1 MCYRWLE
8 LEEEFL
14 VLRIVHGTLRIRA
27 GEPADGIERLPER
40 KQKEMRPV
48 TVRPAEDNHAL
59 VAGRVP
65 IRLEPGLL
73 QHLEIRI
80 GLRCRRHSVPRPR
93 NHSEPP
99 FPDAG
104 RPEESAACERRGVAI
119 GSDPPSGA
127 PLPL

>member
-40 KQKEMRPV
+40 NQQEMRPV
-48 TVRPAEDNHAL
+48 TVRSAKDNHAL

-65 IRLEPGLL
+65 ILLEPRLL
-73 QHLEIRI
+73 EHLGIRI
-80 GLRCRRHSVPRPR
+80 GLRCLRHSVPRPCD
-93 NHSEPP
+93 HSESSVLGCGSP
-99 FPDAG
+99 
-104 RPEESAACERRGVAI
+104 RRICRLRTTG
-119 GSDPPSGA
+119 GA
-127 PLPL
+127 